1 MRTIDRIPSGRD
13 LTPGTRLVVGTDVY
27 ERFASQ
33 PTARPELVLD
43 VRSATGATVV
53 AVDQDGRTHSFQ
65 TAERSYVAQIPGTG
79 RVMWACSVPEGDHG
93 AVLRLADAMLNC
105 GKSGYGR
112 GRPLL
117 LLVARDA
124 DGAYGLPVVPA
135 SSERTRWDPGAGRGD
150 LPGVEAG
157 AAFVVDEKVRLAPW
171 MLADDAPTGLHVVTD
186 YRAAADAHAYRLESG
201 GVRFVH
207 DAATAEDVGR
217 WMPARAV
224 PGGIIHD
231 GNPMGV
237 GTWEDVEDAVG
248 RALARAK
255 DDEVLVV
262 SVSTPGKPG
271 ETTVRHLSTSGIRLY
286 DVDSIDDDLWDSD
299 LEEGVWLGTDVAWY
313 DAGED
318 GAEWAAEWRRATA
331 EDLARHGVGLAEV
344 ASVATETADHRDRTV
359 TVDEAAGWLA
369 AAGTAADPDAQ

>member
-33 PTARPELVLD
+33 PTAKPELVLD

-105 GKSGYGR
+105 GKPGHGT

-135 SSERTRWDPGAGRGD
+135 SSERTRRDADAGRND
-150 LPGVEAG
+150 LPGTEAG
-157 AAFVVDEKVRLAPW
+157 AAFVVDVRVRLAPW
-171 MLADDAPTGLHVVTD
+171 MLADDAPPGLHVVTD
-186 YRAAADAHAYRLESG
+186 YRAAPDPDAYRLESG
-201 GVRFVH
+201 EVRFVS
-207 DAATAEDVGR
+207 DAETADDVGR
-217 WMPARAV
+217 WMPERPV
-224 PGGIIHD
+224 PSGIFHD
-231 GNPMGV
+231 DNPMGIAA
-237 GTWEDVEDAVG
+237 WDDLEDAVG
-248 RALARAK
+248 RALARAA

-271 ETTVRHLSTSGIRLY
+271 ETTVKHLSTSGIRLH
-286 DVDSIDDDLWDSD
+286 DVDSIDDDLWNSD

-344 ASVATETADHRDRTV
+344 AGVATDAADHQDRTV
-359 TVDEAAGWLA
+359 TVEEAAAWLA
-369 AAGTAADPDAQ
+369 AVEEPTR